1 MADPAATIRL
11 HATALACAGRAAL
24 IRGPSGSGKSDL
36 ALRALALPPF
46 APLPAPLLLLADD
59 HVLLEPRDGRL
70 IARCPP
76 AIAGLIEVRGLGLV
90 RLPSIA
96 EAQAAL
102 VVDLVPPD
110 AVERLPEPRHVELGG
125 VRLPLLSLSPFEAS
139 APVKLALAL
148 AVGPARDG

>member
-1 MADPAATIRL
+1 MADPAATLRL
-11 HATALACAGRAAL
+11 HATAVSYAGRAAL

-46 APLPAPLLLLADD
+46 APLAAPLLLLADD

-90 RLPSIA
+90 RLPHVA
-96 EAQAAL
+96 EAEASL
-102 VVDLVPPD
+102 VVDLVAPQ
-110 AVERLPEPRHVELGG
+110 AVERLPEPGQVELAGI
-125 VRLPLLSLSPFEAS
+125 RLPLLKLAPFEAS

-148 AVGPARDG
+148 AVGAERDV